1 MFINN
6 FVGQNVIGAQPRY
19 SKVDSEEGEVSF
31 KFDGPRDSFLQET
44 AFLMGFERE
53 VGFLFVCLFVCFNR
67 LHFFT
72 IVLDLQRN

>member
-31 KFDGPRDSFLQET
+31 KFEGPRDSFLQET

-53 VGFLFVCLFVCFNR
+53 VGFLFVCFNR